1 MAGVTVQAERMWD
14 GAREVAGSTR
24 DAKAQWVPESSSLTP
39 KPMLVQQW
47 FSNMS
52 VHPTCLEG
60 LLRHSLQSPASRVF
74 YSVGQRW
81 DQRICIFLNSQVVL
95 PMLLQETHFENC
107 WLTHT
112 RSYLVVDFR
121 DKQRRNASLS
131 GELWPIHWFSSSWE
145 TSQKEKLLYMKNKV

>member
-1 MAGVTVQAERMWD
+1 MWWWQSRKQEMSAAKAKCGQNSYHSNGRSYSAAERMWD

-24 DAKAQWVPESSSLTP
+24 DAEAQWVSESSSLTP

-47 FSNMS
+47 FSNAS
-52 VHPTCLEG
+52 VHQTRLEG
-60 LLRHSLQSPASRVF
+60 LLRHSLQNPASRVF

-107 WLTHT
+107 WLTYT
-112 RSYLVVDFR
+112 YTMV
-121 DKQRRNASLS
+121 S
-131 GELWPIHWFSSSWE
+131 GWGFPR
-145 TSQKEKLLYMKNKV
+145 